1 MTCMA
6 EGIHE
11 LMTGGCQ
18 KKPCEK
24 MCQWIDEVWHD
35 NPREMVAKSFL
46 KCCIKNSIDRF
57 KDYFVFESSDDE
69 SFIVAEYL
77 LVTELFGD
85 TDSESDFKVPLL

>member
-18 KKPCEK
+18 KKPSEK

-35 NPREMVAKSFL
+35 YPREKVAKSFL
-46 KCCIKNSIDRF
+46 KINAVLNILL
-57 KDYFVFESSDDE
+57 
-69 SFIVAEYL
+69 IVSKIIFYL
-77 LVTELFGD
+77 KAQMMSHL
-85 TDSESDFKVPLL
+85 